1 MVYTSE
7 PIYISSF
14 IRAYLLRVFIFGE
27 PECIEK
33 NKTNTFRFNCVDDDD
48 DGDDDSGKQNFSSVK
63 TLFTF

>member
-1 MVYTSE
+1 M
-7 PIYISSF
+7 
-14 IRAYLLRVFIFGE
+14 LRVFIFGE

-33 NKTNTFRFNCVDDDD
+33 KKTNTFRFNCVDDDD